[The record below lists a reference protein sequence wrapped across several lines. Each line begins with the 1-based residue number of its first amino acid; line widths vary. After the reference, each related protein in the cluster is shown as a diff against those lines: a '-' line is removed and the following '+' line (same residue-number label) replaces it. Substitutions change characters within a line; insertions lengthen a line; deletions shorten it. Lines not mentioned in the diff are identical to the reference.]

1 MAMLRL
7 FRLLLEA
14 GIDMNRV
21 TKAGT
26 CLHEAALYGKTEVV
40 RLLLDVSKTD
50 VPCVDAGTTGWS
62 VLIVYLLVCV

>member
-1 MAMLRL
+1 MTLNVFILNGVLRL
-7 FRLLLEA
+7 SRLLLEA

-40 RLLLDVSKTD
+40 RLLLDVSYTD
-50 VPCVDAGTTGWS
+50 VPCVDTGTIW
-62 VLIVYLLVCV
+62 